1 MSSSYNSLVYGIDVT
16 LTLRRALPQFFS
28 DYKPPDYNLNC
39 YTTQTYMYYTTLRFT
54 AVFAPVS
61 KRDWFFITKLPDWLK
76 KLALFFHPIRINP
89 KPIASHHHSFSR
101 ALRQRQVIS
110 SSFDW
115 FTGLSM
121 PFVIGQSDDFGFG
134 LRHSIENCSNTQSE
148 LYFVQNQCDNH
159 DSQLAIWQKLT
170 FRVSLGII
178 QLSFEHVGFTCRVRT
193 QFRTKIQDVFHTFS
207 KALFYFKVTGQ
218 ITPTTTMHW
227 ERTVT
232 TIQCGRTRDSK
243 KGTNNKTRPSFPI
256 FPFTLSLFF
265 NNFFTLQIFTLF
277 LPTSNSMNPAYSC
290 QLHEV
295 PTKDQRK

>member
-1 MSSSYNSLVYGIDVT
+1 
-16 LTLRRALPQFFS
+16 
-28 DYKPPDYNLNC
+28 
-39 YTTQTYMYYTTLRFT
+39 
-54 AVFAPVS
+54 
-61 KRDWFFITKLPDWLK
+61 
-76 KLALFFHPIRINP
+76 
-89 KPIASHHHSFSR
+89 
-101 ALRQRQVIS
+101 
-110 SSFDW
+110 
-115 FTGLSM
+115 M

-134 LRHSIENCSNTQSE
+134 LRHSIENCSNTQSA

-243 KGTNNKTRPSFPI
+243 KGTNNKTRPSFLI

-265 NNFFTLQIFTLF
+265 NNFSLCRFLHFFYQLQTLRTLHIAANYTRF
-277 LPTSNSMNPAYSC
+277 
-290 QLHEV
+290 
-295 PTKDQRK
+295 QRKISENNLAESLNKPDVCSFHFSLGYNKFFTTSF